1 MICEAIIFFFR
12 SNYLF
17 STQHYCGNNTYLD
30 LNRCTCGMLLIT
42 LKLLHLT
49 LLLLLFLHV
58 CPSNASLFRRQSFTW
73 RATLDSC
80 TGIASSVERS
90 VFYPKEAEL
99 ILPSKRQTS
108 TFARHEFC
116 NYPKFLQKNSLTLGL
131 CRVLPSTEHCNLCT
145 SILPINLL
153 SFGNPRKNIE
163 IPIVGGLL
171 AKVNPNLTDNGC
183 LRFTWHRE
191 KNSIILVTQI
201 AGNYRPALAGSN
213 VPIPR
218 WRNALYSSTQ
228 RLLHEYVMWRY
239 HGFVL
244 KEFEKHCLN
253 NP

>member
-1 MICEAIIFFFR
+1 M
-12 SNYLF
+12 S
-17 STQHYCGNNTYLD
+17 
-30 LNRCTCGMLLIT
+30 LIT
-42 LKLLHLT
+42 LKLLDLT
-49 LLLLLFLHV
+49 LLLLLLLLLHV
-58 CPSNASLFRRQSFTW
+58 CPSNASRLFRRQSFTW

-90 VFYPKEAEL
+90 VFYPNEAEL
-99 ILPSKRQTS
+99 ILPSKRKTN
-108 TFARHEFC
+108 TFARHEFG
-116 NYPKFLQKNSLTLGL
+116 NYPQFLQRKSLTLGL
-131 CRVLPSTEHCNLCT
+131 CRVLPSTGHCYNLCT

-153 SFGNPRKNIE
+153 SFGNPIIKQKNIE

-171 AKVNPNLTDNGC
+171 ANVNPNLTDNGC
-183 LRFTWHRE
+183 LRFTLHRE

-201 AGNYRPALAGSN
+201 AEKYQPALAGSS
-213 VPIPR
+213 VPIPY